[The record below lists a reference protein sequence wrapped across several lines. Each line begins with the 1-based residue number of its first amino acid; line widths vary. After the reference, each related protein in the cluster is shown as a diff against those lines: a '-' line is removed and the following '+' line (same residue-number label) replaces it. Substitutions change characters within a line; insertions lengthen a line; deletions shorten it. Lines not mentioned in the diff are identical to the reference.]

1 MDIQFNQIKSFYDG
15 KAGLICGL
23 SQQIGLPRIIDN
35 HLEKHTGRPAEIP
48 YGSLAQLM
56 LINISD
62 DHHPLSRLMT
72 YFENVDIESLLGHEI
87 DLKKLNDDRF
97 GGFLDAMHDAGCH
110 KIYAELAANAFSR
123 YGIALK
129 NVNFDTTS
137 KVMWGAYETS
147 EGVEGAVD
155 ITFGYSKQKRP
166 DKRQI

>member
-1 MDIQFNQIKSFYDG
+1 
-15 KAGLICGL
+15 
-23 SQQIGLPRIIDN
+23 
-35 HLEKHTGRPAEIP
+35 
-48 YGSLAQLM
+48 
-56 LINISD
+56 
-62 DHHPLSRLMT
+62 
-72 YFENVDIESLLGHEI
+72 
-87 DLKKLNDDRF
+87 
-97 GGFLDAMHDAGCH
+97 MHDAGCH

-166 DKRQI
+166 DKRQIKISLGTTQGICIDGQILSGNIVAAHVA